1 MGKLLKKAVALCSAL
16 VCIGSVTNLYE
27 KESYA
32 AVKDVLLGD
41 ANGDKKVNISDAVL
55 VNQYLAG
62 MYQVDAYKLTCMD
75 INQDYVI
82 DSTDA
87 LMIQYVE
94 IKTITADTVRK
105 NLYTVPNAEARTYYR
120 HNCSSSD
127 LASKDSYTLS
137 EPVSYG
143 ANSVSAYADL
153 IIEKRDRENT
163 NVVQIKFNGGG
174 GSGFIVGSHIIA
186 TAAHCVYD
194 KSNNR
199 FVNNVKINIY
209 DKEGEVNASHL
220 VHTSSAKELHVPQEY
235 VNLSYGNEDNYDYAL
250 IYVEDDLSEYGI
262 WSMGIPTD
270 EFMNS
275 GKQLTTSGFRSFS
288 ADSELNK
295 TYPYARYYDENTVVP
310 YSSDWGHNKLEYRI
324 TSKSLSYPG
333 KSGGILYYKSD
344 YNSTLAKSALGVVTG
359 AANPTTGGDTWA
371 TRITPTLLQFYK
383 QNTQIN
389 KY

>member
-16 VCIGSVTNLYE
+16 ACIGSVTNLYE

-32 AVKDVLLGD
+32 AVQNVLLGD
-41 ANGDKKVNISDAVL
+41 ANGDGKVNISDAVL
-55 VNQYLAG
+55 VHQYLAG

-94 IKTITADTVRK
+94 IKTITADTVVK
-105 NLYTVPNAEARTYYR
+105 NLYTVPNAETRTYYR
-120 HNCSSSD
+120 HNCKSTD
-127 LASKDSYTLS
+127 LASRDSYTLAA
-137 EPVSYG
+137 PAFYG
-143 ANSVSAYADL
+143 ANSVLEYEDTDINLMAE
-153 IIEKRDRENT
+153 IRDQENT
-163 NVVQIKFNGGG
+163 NVVQLELNGYV

-186 TAAHCVYD
+186 TAAHCVYN
-194 KSNNR
+194 KSENK
-199 FVNNVKINIY
+199 FVNNVKVNIY
-209 DKEGEVNASHL
+209 NKDGIVNASNL

-235 VNLSYGNEDNYDYAL
+235 VNRNDSSRDNYDYAL

-262 WSMGIPTD
+262 WSMGIPID
-270 EFMNS
+270 EFMESN
-275 GKQLTTSGFRSFS
+275 KQLITIGFT
-288 ADSELNK
+288 DLGGN
-295 TYPYARYYDENTVVP
+295 TYSRYYSTGNVIAP
-310 YSSDWGHNKLEYRI
+310 ADWGYEPDNIPYRI
-324 TSKSLSYPG
+324 HSTSTSYGG

-344 YNSTLAKSALGVVTG
+344 YNSTLAKSAVGVNTG
-359 AANPTTGGDTWA
+359 SKPSTHYSWAN
-371 TRITPTLLQFYK
+371 RITPTLLQFYK